1 MRCTL
6 LLLSR
11 SLGPIPLITRSNVE
25 RALLTASGSERTE
38 SQKQGQV
45 QLDLGRRGSLG
56 TELACSVPNYCLLG
70 CIPPSYPP
78 FALRLARP
86 IPFPSPPFFHSLLS
100 LLFLLFSGP
109 NRLKSRRER
118 RRKTNKPFTYPLV
131 PQPVLY
137 LLGTPALSRY
147 PTNIRNQASGTNAQC
162 ASS

>member
-1 MRCTL
+1 MWNEHSSQR
-6 LLLSR
+6 
-11 SLGPIPLITRSNVE
+11 V
-25 RALLTASGSERTE
+25 GSERTE

-118 RRKTNKPFTYPLV
+118 RRKTNKPFTYPTRTSTS
-131 PQPVLY
+131 PIS
-137 LLGTPALSRY
+137 SRY
-147 PTNIRNQASGTNAQC
+147 TRSFAISNQHSQPSLWDQC
-162 ASS
+162 SMRFQLAMK